1 MNDARLSVFFALV
14 ETKSLPVAGFNG
26 ARTRMNTTI
35 KRDLEDRRR
44 GIERRLAAIESDLGK
59 QLDADSAD
67 RAIQTENDEVLVGM
81 ERSGREELKAISS
94 ALDRLENGSYG
105 RCVLCG
111 AEVGAA
117 RLEALPFTP
126 FCLDCAKTKADQH

>member
-1 MNDARLSVFFALV
+1 
-14 ETKSLPVAGFNG
+14 
-26 ARTRMNTTI
+26 MNTTTI
-35 KRDLEDRRR
+35 KSDLENKRL
-44 GIERRLAAIESDLGK
+44 GIERRLAAIERDLGR

-67 RAIQTENDEVLVGM
+67 RAIETENDEVLIGM

-126 FCLDCAKTKADQH
+126 FCLECAKTTADQH

>member
-1 MNDARLSVFFALV
+1 MSA
-14 ETKSLPVAGFNG
+14 AGFNG
-26 ARTRMNTTI
+26 VRTGMNTTTI

-44 GIERRLAAIESDLGK
+44 NIERRLAAIESDLGGR
-59 QLDADSAD
+59 LDADSAD
-67 RAIQTENDEVLVGM
+67 RAIQNENDEVLVGM

-94 ALDRLENGSYG
+94 ALERLENGSYG

-111 AEVGAA
+111 AQVGAA

-126 FCLDCAKTKADQH
+126 FCLECAKAADEQH